1 MTENYK
7 SERGVSRDNPA
18 WEELFNFLDSKSFTV
33 LDMLA
38 CVCSNL
44 CRYED
49 TEFKTELMCG
59 GCEFKVK
66 IEKK

>member
-1 MTENYK
+1 MTYK
-7 SERGVSRDNPA
+7 FERGVPRDNPA
-18 WEELFNFLDSKSFTV
+18 WEELFDLLDKQCFTT

-38 CVCSNL
+38 IICTNL
-44 CRYED
+44 CHYED

-59 GCEFKVK
+59 GHEFKVK